1 MDKYFHSVTLDKDLC
16 KGCTNC
22 LKHCPTEA
30 IRIRNSK
37 AKIIKELCIDC
48 GECIRI
54 CPYHAKKA
62 ITDEYEKIFDYKYKI
77 ALPAP
82 AFYAQYN
89 DVNIEILLYALKL
102 LGFDEIR
109 EITVGADIVSAK
121 TNELLSSNN
130 IEKPLISSSCPA
142 IVRLIKIRFP
152 SLIPNI
158 LPFQSPLDI
167 IAKKAKFET
176 AEKLSISHKDVGV
189 FFISP
194 CAAKVTS
201 SKVPIGI
208 PESYVDGVI
217 SIAKIVQEIA
227 PFYSKLTESGDDFSQ
242 STASGIGWAKSGG
255 ESHELHSFNSIAVD
269 GVKNVIKLLEDL
281 EDDKI
286 TDIDFIECCACTGG
300 CVGGPLTVNN
310 TYVSQANIR
319 KLIKKYQREPSCFN
333 CNEEDV
339 SLSLSI
345 ERDTILKLGS
355 NMSESIK
362 MMEAIDK
369 LAKKLPGLDCGSCG
383 APSCSA
389 LAEDV
394 VKGYAKESDCIFI
407 YKEKLKTFMNE
418 MNLLKE

>member
-1 MDKYFHSVTLDKDLC
+1 MNEYFHSVTLDKDLC

-30 IRIRNSK
+30 IRIRNGK
-37 AKIIKELCIDC
+37 AKIIKERCIDC

-62 ITDEYEKIFDYKYKI
+62 ITDDYDNIFDYKYKI

-89 DVNIEILLYALKL
+89 NINIEILLKALEL

-109 EITVGADIVSAK
+109 EVTIGADAISRK
-121 TNELLSSNN
+121 TNELLKNTDV
-130 IEKPLISSSCPA
+130 EKPLISSSCPA
-142 IVRLIKIRFP
+142 IVRLIRIRFP

-158 LPFQSPLDI
+158 LPLQSPLDI
-167 IAKKAKFET
+167 VAKKAKLET
-176 AEKLSISHKDVGV
+176 ADKLQLSPEEVGI

-201 SKVPIGI
+201 SRAPIGV
-208 PESYVDGVI
+208 EKTYVDGVI
-217 SIAKIVQEIA
+217 SIARIAQEIA
-227 PFYSKLTESGDDFSQ
+227 PFYSKIEECDITSN

-255 ESHELHSFNSIAVD
+255 ESHQLNVYNSIAVD
-269 GVKNVIKLLEDL
+269 GIKNVIKLLEDL
-281 EDDKI
+281 EDDRIK
-286 TDIDFIECCACTGG
+286 DIDFIECCACTGG

-310 TYVSQANIR
+310 TYVAQANIK
-319 KLIKKYQREPSCFN
+319 KLIKQYTREPQPDCFS
-333 CNEEDV
+333 DADIM
-339 SLSLSI
+339 LSAEI
-345 ERDTILKLGS
+345 TCDPILKLSS
-355 NMSESIK
+355 NMAESIK
-362 MMEAIDK
+362 MMEEIDK
-369 LAKKLPGLDCGSCG
+369 LIEKFPGLDCGSCG

-394 VKGYAKESDCIFI
+394 VKGFAKESDCIFI
-407 YKEKLKTFMNE
+407 YKEKFKSLMDE
-418 MNLLKE
+418 MNQLKE

>member
-1 MDKYFHSVTLDKDLC
+1 MNEYFHSVTLDKDLC

-30 IRIRNSK
+30 IRIRNGK
-37 AKIIKELCIDC
+37 AKIIKERCIDC

-62 ITDEYEKIFDYKYKI
+62 ITDDYDKIFDYKYKI

-89 DVNIEILLYALKL
+89 DINIEVLLYALEL

-109 EITVGADIVSAK
+109 EVTIGADAISKK
-121 TNELLSSNN
+121 TDELLKRGD

-142 IVRLIKIRFP
+142 IVRLIRIRFP

-158 LPFQSPLDI
+158 LPLQSPLDI
-167 IAKKAKFET
+167 VAKKAKLET
-176 AEKLSISHKDVGV
+176 SSKLNIPPEDVGV

-201 SKVPIGI
+201 SKVPIGV
-208 PESYVDGVI
+208 EKTYVDGVI
-217 SIAKIVQEIA
+217 SIARIAQEIA
-227 PFYSKLTESGDDFSQ
+227 PFYSKIEENGHISK

-255 ESHELHSFNSIAVD
+255 ESQQLSSYNSLAVD

-286 TDIDFIECCACTGG
+286 SDIDFIECCACTGG
-300 CVGGPLTVNN
+300 CVGGPLTINN
-310 TYVSQANIR
+310 TYVAQANIK
-319 KLIKKYQREPSCFN
+319 KLTKKYTREFKADNFN
-333 CNEEDV
+333 DED
-339 SLSLSI
+339 LMLTTEI
-345 ERDTILKLGS
+345 TCEPILKLSS
-355 NMSESIK
+355 NMAESIK
-362 MMEAIDK
+362 MMDEIDK
-369 LAKKLPGLDCGSCG
+369 LIEKFPGLDCGSCG

-394 VKGYAKESDCIFI
+394 VKGFAKESDCIFI
-407 YKEKLKTFMNE
+407 YKEKLKTLMNE
-418 MNLLKE
+418 MNQLKE

>member
-1 MDKYFHSVTLDKDLC
+1 MNEYFHSVTLDENLC

-30 IRIRNSK
+30 IRIRNGK
-37 AKIIKELCIDC
+37 AKIINERCIDC

-62 ITDEYEKIFDYKYKI
+62 ITDDYDKIFDYKYKI

-89 DVNIEILLYALKL
+89 DINIEVLLYALEL
-102 LGFDEIR
+102 LGFDEVR
-109 EITVGADIVSAK
+109 EVTIGADAVSKK
-121 TNELLSSNN
+121 TDELLSGDSV
-130 IEKPLISSSCPA
+130 EKPLISSSCPA
-142 IVRLIKIRFP
+142 IVRLIRIRFP

-158 LPFQSPLDI
+158 LPIQSPMDI
-167 IAKKAKFET
+167 VAKKAKFET
-176 AEKLSISHKDVGV
+176 ANKLNIPPEEVGV

-201 SKVPIGI
+201 CKALIGTK
-208 PESYVDGVI
+208 ESFVDGVI
-217 SIAKIVQEIA
+217 SVSRIVQEIA
-227 PFYSKLTESGDDFSQ
+227 PFYSKIDKKEHVSK
-242 STASGIGWAKSGG
+242 STSSGIGWAKSGG
-255 ESHELHSFNSIAVD
+255 ESHQLSSYNSIAVD

-286 TDIDFIECCACTGG
+286 VDIDFIECCACTGG

-310 TYVSQANIR
+310 TYVAQANIK
-319 KLIKKYQREPSCFN
+319 KLMKKYTRECN
-333 CNEEDV
+333 CDNYTDDDLMLTAAITCEP
-339 SLSLSI
+339 
-345 ERDTILKLGS
+345 ILKLSS
-355 NMSESIK
+355 NMSESIR
-362 MMEAIDK
+362 MMDEIDK
-369 LAKKLPGLDCGSCG
+369 LIEKFPGLDCGSCG

-394 VKGYAKESDCIFI
+394 VKGLAKESDCIFI
-407 YKEKLKTFMNE
+407 YKEKLKTLMNE
-418 MNLLKE
+418 MNQLEE

>member
-30 IRIRNSK
+30 IRIRNGK
-37 AKIIKELCIDC
+37 AKIIKERCIDC

-62 ITDEYEKIFDYKYKI
+62 ITDDYDKIFEYKYKI

-89 DVNIEILLYALKL
+89 DINIEILLYALEL

-109 EITVGADIVSAK
+109 EVTVGADAVSKK
-121 TNELLSSNN
+121 TDELLKNCDN
-130 IEKPLISSSCPA
+130 KPLISSSCPA
-142 IVRLIKIRFP
+142 IVRLIRVRFP

-158 LPFQSPLDI
+158 LPLQSPLDI
-167 IAKKAKFET
+167 VAKKAKFDAAKKHALS
-176 AEKLSISHKDVGV
+176 AEDIGV

-201 SKVPIGI
+201 CRVPIGI
-208 PESYVDGVI
+208 KETFVDGVI
-217 SIAKIVQEIA
+217 SIARIVQEIA
-227 PFYSKLTESGDDFSQ
+227 PFYSKLETTNHTSN
-242 STASGIGWAKSGG
+242 STTSGIGWAKSGG
-255 ESHELHSFNSIAVD
+255 ESHQLNSYNSIAVD
-269 GVKNVIKLLEDL
+269 GVKNVIRLLEDL

-286 TDIDFIECCACTGG
+286 SDIDFIECCACTGG

-310 TYVSQANIR
+310 TYVAQANIK
-319 KLIKKYQREPSCFN
+319 KLMKKYTRNTCVEDFFDEDILLSDKITCEP
-333 CNEEDV
+333 
-339 SLSLSI
+339 
-345 ERDTILKLGS
+345 ILKLS
-355 NMSESIK
+355 SDVAESIK
-362 MMEAIDK
+362 MMDK
-369 LAKKLPGLDCGSCG
+369 IEKLIEKFPGLDCGSCG

-394 VKGYAKESDCIFI
+394 VKGFAKESDCIFI
-407 YKEKLKTFMNE
+407 YKEKLKFLMNE
-418 MNLLKE
+418 MNQLEE

>member
-1 MDKYFHSVTLDKDLC
+1 MKYFHSVTLDKDLC

-62 ITDEYEKIFDYKYKI
+62 ITDEYESIFDYKYRI

-82 AFYAQYN
+82 SFYAQYN
-89 DVNIEILLYALKL
+89 ECNIEILLYALNL
-102 LGFDEIR
+102 LGFDEIK
-109 EITVGADIVSAK
+109 EVTIGADIVSEK
-121 TNELLSSNN
+121 TKELLLNKD
-130 IEKPLISSSCPA
+130 IERPLISSACPA

-167 IAKKAKFET
+167 VAKNAKKEAC
-176 AEKLSISHKDVGV
+176 EKLGLKPEEIGV

-201 SKVPIGI
+201 SKYPIGI

-227 PFYSKLTESGDDFSQ
+227 PFYSKLSESAFVSN

-255 ESHELHSFNSIAVD
+255 ESQELHTYNSISVD

-310 TYVSQANIR
+310 TYVAQSN
-319 KLIKKYQREPSCFN
+319 IKKLMKKYPRKTEIKN
-333 CNEEDV
+333 LKNIDI
-339 SLSLSI
+339 SLPLSI
-345 ERDTILKLGS
+345 ERESILKLGS
-355 NMSESIK
+355 NMSEAIK
-362 MMEAIDK
+362 MMDAIDK
-369 LAKKLPGLDCGSCG
+369 LNEKLPGLDCGSCG
-383 APSCSA
+383 SPTCAA

-407 YKEKLKTFMNE
+407 YKEKLKSFMNE
-418 MNLLKE
+418 MDLLEE

>member
-1 MDKYFHSVTLDKDLC
+1 MNEYFHSVTLDKDLC

-30 IRIRNSK
+30 IRIRNGK
-37 AKIIKELCIDC
+37 AKIINERCIDC

-62 ITDEYEKIFDYKYKI
+62 ITDDYEKIFDYKYKI

-89 DVNIEILLYALKL
+89 DINIEVLLYALEL
-102 LGFDEIR
+102 LGFDEVR
-109 EITVGADIVSAK
+109 EVTIGADAVSKK
-121 TNELLSSNN
+121 TDELLGGNLAD
-130 IEKPLISSSCPA
+130 KPLISSSCPA
-142 IVRLIKIRFP
+142 IVRLIRIRFP

-158 LPFQSPLDI
+158 LPLQSPMDI
-167 IAKKAKFET
+167 VAKKAKFET
-176 AEKLSISHKDVGV
+176 AERLNISSEEVGV

-201 SKVPIGI
+201 CKAPIGTI
-208 PESYVDGVI
+208 ESFVDGVI
-217 SIAKIVQEIA
+217 SVSRIVQEIA
-227 PFYSKLTESGDDFSQ
+227 PFYSKIDQKEHISK

-255 ESHELHSFNSIAVD
+255 ESHQLSSYNSIAVD
-269 GVKNVIKLLEDL
+269 GIMNVIKLLEDL

-286 TDIDFIECCACTGG
+286 VDIDFIECCACTGG

-310 TYVSQANIR
+310 TYIAQANIK
-319 KLIKKYQREPSCFN
+319 KLMKKYVRESATDEFFD
-333 CNEEDV
+333 ED
-339 SLSLSI
+339 LMLNKTI
-345 ERDTILKLGS
+345 TCEPILKLSS
-355 NMSESIK
+355 NMAESIR
-362 MMEAIDK
+362 MMDEIDK
-369 LAKKLPGLDCGSCG
+369 LIEKFPGLDCGSCG

-394 VKGYAKESDCIFI
+394 VKGFAKESDCIFI
-407 YKEKLKTFMNE
+407 YKEKLKTLMNE
-418 MNLLKE
+418 MNQLEE

>member
-1 MDKYFHSVTLDKDLC
+1 MNEYFHSVTLDKDLC

-30 IRIRNSK
+30 IRIRNGK
-37 AKIIKELCIDC
+37 AKIINERCIDC

-62 ITDEYEKIFDYKYKI
+62 ITDDYDKIFDYKYKI

-89 DVNIEILLYALKL
+89 NINIEVLLYALEL

-109 EITVGADIVSAK
+109 EVTVGADAISQK
-121 TNELLSSNN
+121 TDQLLKENKV
-130 IEKPLISSSCPA
+130 EKPIISSSCPA
-142 IVRLIKIRFP
+142 IVRLIRIRFP

-158 LPFQSPLDI
+158 LPLQSPLDI
-167 IAKKAKFET
+167 VAKKAKFET
-176 AEKLSISHKDVGV
+176 AARLNISLEDIGV

-201 SKVPIGI
+201 SKVPIGVK
-208 PESYVDGVI
+208 ETFVDGVI
-217 SIAKIVQEIA
+217 SIARIAQEIA
-227 PFYSKLTESGDDFSQ
+227 PFYSKITGNGHIST
-242 STASGIGWAKSGG
+242 STASGIGWAKNGG
-255 ESHELHSFNSIAVD
+255 ESQQLSAYNSIAVD

-286 TDIDFIECCACTGG
+286 SDIDFIECCACTGG
-300 CVGGPLTVNN
+300 CVGGPLTINN
-310 TYVSQANIR
+310 TYVAQANIK
-319 KLIKKYQREPSCFN
+319 KLMKKYTRESQADNFSDDDLMLTTEITCEP
-333 CNEEDV
+333 
-339 SLSLSI
+339 
-345 ERDTILKLGS
+345 ILKLS
-355 NMSESIK
+355 SDMSESIK
-362 MMEAIDK
+362 MMDEIEK
-369 LAKKLPGLDCGSCG
+369 LIERLPGLDCGSCG

-394 VKGYAKESDCIFI
+394 VKGFAKESDCVFI
-407 YKEKLKTFMNE
+407 DKKINDNNE
-418 MNLLKE
+418 QN

>member
-1 MDKYFHSVTLDKDLC
+1 MNEYFHSVTLDEDLC

-30 IRIRNSK
+30 IRIRNGK
-37 AKIIKELCIDC
+37 AKITNERCIDC

-62 ITDEYEKIFDYKYKI
+62 ITDDYDKIFDYKYKI

-89 DVNIEILLYALKL
+89 DINIEVLLYALEL
-102 LGFDEIR
+102 LGFDEVR
-109 EITVGADIVSAK
+109 EVTIGADAVTKK
-121 TNELLSSNN
+121 TDELLSGNSV
-130 IEKPLISSSCPA
+130 EKPLISSSCPA
-142 IVRLIKIRFP
+142 IVRLIRIRFP

-158 LPFQSPLDI
+158 LPIQSPMDI
-167 IAKKAKFET
+167 VAKKAKFET
-176 AEKLSISHKDVGV
+176 ANKLNIPSEEVGV

-201 SKVPIGI
+201 CKAPIGTK
-208 PESYVDGVI
+208 ESFVDGVI
-217 SIAKIVQEIA
+217 SVSRIVQEIA
-227 PFYSKLTESGDDFSQ
+227 PFYSKIDKKEHVSK
-242 STASGIGWAKSGG
+242 STSSGIGWAKSGG
-255 ESHELHSFNSIAVD
+255 ESHQLSSYNSIAVD

-286 TDIDFIECCACTGG
+286 VDIDFIECCACTGG

-310 TYVSQANIR
+310 TYVAQANIK
-319 KLIKKYQREPSCFN
+319 KLMKKYTRECN
-333 CNEEDV
+333 CDNYTDDDLMLTAAITCEP
-339 SLSLSI
+339 
-345 ERDTILKLGS
+345 ILKLSS
-355 NMSESIK
+355 NMAESIR
-362 MMEAIDK
+362 MMDEMDK
-369 LAKKLPGLDCGSCG
+369 LIEKLPGLDCGSCG

-394 VKGYAKESDCIFI
+394 VKGLAKESDCIFI
-407 YKEKLKTFMNE
+407 YKEKLKTLMNE
-418 MNLLKE
+418 MNQLEE